1 MKPLVS
7 KDKRPMNLDIGS
19 MKLPITA
26 WVSISHRV
34 SGVLL
39 FVFSVLMVW
48 ALDRSLASEASF
60 TALVSVLQAPLAKV
74 LLWVVAS
81 ALSYHALAG
90 VKHLIMDF
98 GVGESLE
105 GGIAGARAVIA
116 LALVSAVVWGVVL
129 W

>member
-1 MKPLVS
+1 MKPLAS
-7 KDKRPMNLDIGS
+7 KDKRPINLDIGT

-39 FVFSVLMVW
+39 FAFSALMVW

-60 TALVSVLQAPLAKV
+60 AALAGVLQTPVAK
-74 LLWVVAS
+74 LMLWIGAS

-116 LALVSAVVWGVVL
+116 LALLSAAIWGVVL